1 MQRYADTSGQTVLL
15 TLEQNLPQVDC
26 DPVRIGQAI
35 ENLVSNAVK
44 YSPESGRIEVSLS
57 AKGDRVVLTVRD
69 EGIGIPE
76 AKIPL
81 IFERFYRV
89 EEGSKTV
96 KGTGL
101 GLFITREIVRM
112 HGGTIRVE
120 SAPGEGS
127 TFIVELPTRLDA
139 ADGKRRDETVVAQ

>member
-1 MQRYADTSGQTVLL
+1 MEHAIPKIY
-15 TLEQNLPQVDC
+15 C

-44 YSPESGRIEVSLS
+44 YSPESGRIEVNVSVR
-57 AKGDRVVLTVRD
+57 GDSVLVSVSD

-76 AKIPL
+76 TKIPL

-89 EEGSKTV
+89 EEAGTTV

-101 GLFITREIVRM
+101 GLFISREIVRM
-112 HGGTIRVE
+112 HGGTIHAD
-120 SAPGEGS
+120 SKPGEGS
-127 TFIVELPTRLDA
+127 TFTIELP
-139 ADGKRRDETVVAQ
+139 VAGPAVP